1 MYTFLVVLACV
12 LTFLAITAGLSLA
25 FWDQEPEEPVRV
37 EHHPIVPHRYL
48 YDWENDEHG
57 SGSHTR
63 LHEHETPA

>member
-1 MYTFLVVLACV
+1 MFTALVIIAAVCI
-12 LTFLAITAGLSLA
+12 FLAITAGLSLA

-37 EHHPIVPHRYL
+37 DPHPIVPRRCL
-48 YDWENDEHG
+48 YNWENDEHD